1 MAGNLYFALGRASV
15 LDFRRFTQSAII
27 IMSLLTF
34 ARVAIAAGPHYD
46 EYRQIRLKMIF
57 TIFSSC
63 GSRGGWGGSG
73 CECGTNWDICARRC
87 NFFTSNWCI
96 PVDKLTSM
104 EDNWKIRLASRSKI
118 VWELAAEKSWMW
130 YAWLKTWHKFF
141 KKKKKSPTYL
151 SEARKMKPQTFELS
165 TDNLEMPQG
174 KKWGHDPLLPP
185 RRPMDGPVW
194 FWQERRWKVAN
205 CQEMSDVVI
214 SLRSCYLIKYNGMHD
229 VAILLLVI
237 FGTSLQNHPWK
248 SGKQQNSA
256 ESMRLLIK
264 SM

>member
-34 ARVAIAAGPHYD
+34 ARVAMMNTGKLDWKWSSRYSHHVVAGGM
-46 EYRQIRLKMIF
+46 RRVRLRMWHEL
-57 TIFSSC
+57 
-63 GSRGGWGGSG
+63 GHLRGGV
-73 CECGTNWDICARRC
+73 AC

-151 SEARKMKPQTFELS
+151 SRGAQNEAA
-165 TDNLEMPQG
+165 N
-174 KKWGHDPLLPP
+174 
-185 RRPMDGPVW
+185 
-194 FWQERRWKVAN
+194 FW
-205 CQEMSDVVI
+205 
-214 SLRSCYLIKYNGMHD
+214 
-229 VAILLLVI
+229 AIH
-237 FGTSLQNHPWK
+237 G
-248 SGKQQNSA
+248 
-256 ESMRLLIK
+256 
-264 SM
+264 